1 MYRFYLNIS
10 SLTISKEKFKM
21 STYINNKKS
30 SHLIIWNEIKWMPT
44 EKQLAQFI
52 QLQEFLK
59 EWNKTTNLT
68 RLVDGDDFWITQ
80 VCDSLLPLH
89 KELQYPKL
97 SHKYID
103 IGSGCGFPGLAI
115 AIAIPNSNVTL
126 LDSSNKKTT
135 FLKEVSK
142 EIGLSSRITVVN
154 ARAETAGKDAI
165 LRSNFDYAI
174 ARAVAPANVV
184 AEYLVPFLNSTGQ
197 ALIFKGGWSEAEQRI
212 LKKALTELDAEIQRT
227 HQFVLPNNRG
237 IRNII
242 RISTIN
248 KCPNQYPR
256 SIGKPKK
263 QPLGY

>member
-1 MYRFYLNIS
+1 
-10 SLTISKEKFKM
+10 M
-21 STYINNKKS
+21 STDKNKKKVN
-30 SHLIIWNEIKWMPT
+30 HLMIWNELKWMPS

-52 QLQEFLK
+52 HLQELLK
-59 EWNKTTNLT
+59 EWNKKTNLT
-68 RLVDGDDFWITQ
+68 RLIDGEDFWTSQ

-89 KELQYPKL
+89 EELQCPEL

-103 IGSGCGFPGLAI
+103 IGSGCGFPGIAI
-115 AIAIPNSNVTL
+115 AIAMPNSNITL

-142 EIGLSSRITVVN
+142 EIGLNSRITVVTE
-154 ARAETAGKDAI
+154 RAETAGKDPI
-165 LRSNFDYAI
+165 LRSNFDYAV
-174 ARAVAPANVV
+174 ARAVASANVV

-197 ALIFKGGWSEAEQRI
+197 ALIYKGSWSETEQKI
-212 LKKALTELDAEIQRT
+212 LKRAVTELNAEIKQT
-227 HQFVLPNNRG
+227 NKFKLPNNRG
-237 IRNII
+237 MRNII
-242 RISTIN
+242 RISSTQ